1 VADLNHV
8 LFDFRP
14 ESWQYNG
21 QAPKSNQKQD
31 LIPTRYLHYPI
42 QIRCE
47 PEIKVFIW
55 LDGASLVEKVPPHT
69 MSIDE
74 CFDWIQQELLSIN
87 TPLSVYSVC
96 VCVPN
101 QLMKEEDVWVVHPQD
116 IQLKACQTSQE
127 RIEYVLSKRVV
138 GEQEEDER
146 KPSVV
151 FREVPTGTYRSIGEY
166 LDVSSRVWQLMNS
179 SKKAQ
184 DWYKGLV
191 RPHAAAL
198 LIIRSGVQDVQF
210 WNIMV
215 RAVLSTMEWYGLVD
229 SRYHAKVP
237 IFPQWHEGWVKTKW
251 AIEYS
256 EELCP
261 VEKETYTQIPT
272 TLVLPSISVEVEVV
286 QSKLEHIKEE
296 LMAVDRWPKT
306 SEDVTLTFVAV
317 ADLMRSRVDVI
328 YQGKTYSYQP
338 KYRLK
343 ADGFTSIII
352 DEYDQSSKEQTQP
365 TPITTTT
372 PSKQS
377 RDGAPS
383 VALDPTDPNN
393 TQTLHMI
400 VAPDSSMESSSS
412 IDQSPEKT
420 GLETRPRPESPDLLK
435 CEAPSQET
443 NLQVVSTKSDP
454 VESQQHENKC
464 STPPSLPLTTPE
476 KSISPMPSFTMDEG
490 TKESQ
495 EPVVAPVTKPEPPVH
510 LVSLK
515 KVQAPKKKLKMED
528 LI

>member
-21 QAPKSNQKQD
+21 QAPKTNQRQD

-55 LDGASLVEKVPPHT
+55 LDGASLVEKVPPGD
-69 MSIDE
+69 MPIDE
-74 CFDWIQQELLSIN
+74 CFEWVKLELLSIN
-87 TPLSVYSVC
+87 TPSSVYSVC
-96 VCVPN
+96 ICVPN
-101 QLMKEEDVWVVHPQD
+101 QLMKEEDVWIVHPQD

-138 GEQEEDER
+138 GEQEEDDR

-151 FREVPTGTYRSIGEY
+151 FREVPTGTYRSVGEY
-166 LDVSSRVWQLMNS
+166 LDVSSRVWQLMNPG
-179 SKKAQ
+179 KKAQ
-184 DWYKGLV
+184 DWYKGFV

-198 LIIRSGVQDVQF
+198 LIIRSGVQDVQY

-237 IFPQWHEGWVKTKW
+237 IFPQWHEGWAKTKW

-256 EELCP
+256 DELCP
-261 VEKETYTQIPT
+261 VERETYIPIPT
-272 TLVLPSISVEVEVV
+272 TLVLPSITVDVERV
-286 QSKLEHIKEE
+286 QSKLDHIKDE

-306 SEDVTLTFVAV
+306 SEDVTLAFVAV

-328 YQGKTYSYQP
+328 YQGKTYSYPP

-343 ADGFTSIII
+343 GDGFTSIII
-352 DEYDQSSKEQTQP
+352 DQSDQLSKEQTLP

-377 RDGAPS
+377 RDDAQS
-383 VALDPTDPNN
+383 VALGPMDPNN
-393 TQTLHMI
+393 TQTLHRI
-400 VAPDSSMESSSS
+400 DVPDEPTSS
-412 IDQSPEKT
+412 IEVQLIEKT
-420 GLETRPRPESPDLLK
+420 GLEPRPRPESPDLLK
-435 CEAPSQET
+435 CEAPSLET
-443 NLQVVSTKSDP
+443 DLQVELPKSDQ
-454 VESQQHENKC
+454 VESTQHETQC
-464 STPPSLPLTTPE
+464 STPPTLPLSTPQPPAE
-476 KSISPMPSFTMDEG
+476 TSSMDEG
-490 TKESQ
+490 TKESK
-495 EPVVAPVTKPEPPVH
+495 EPPVEPTTKPEPPVH